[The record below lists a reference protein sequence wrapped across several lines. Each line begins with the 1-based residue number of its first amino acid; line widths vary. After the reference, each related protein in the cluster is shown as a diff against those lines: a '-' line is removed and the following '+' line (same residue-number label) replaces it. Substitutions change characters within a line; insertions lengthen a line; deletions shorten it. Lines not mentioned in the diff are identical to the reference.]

1 MAKYVVLMN
10 WTDQGV
16 KSVKDTIDRSHQAK
30 ALVESMGGKIETVLW
45 TIGGYDLVAVTEA
58 PDDETLSAVLLAL
71 AGGGNLRTQTL
82 RAFEEQ
88 EMETILGKMPQ
99 PPPVSPEVA

>member
-16 KSVKDTIDRSHQAK
+16 KSAKDTVNRYHHATT
-30 ALVESMGGKIETVLW
+30 LVESMGGKIATCLW
-45 TIGGYDLVAVTEA
+45 TVGGYDLVIVAEA
-58 PDDETLSAVLLAL
+58 PDDETLSAILLAV

-82 RAFEEQ
+82 RAFDEH
-88 EMETILGKMPQ
+88 EMQAILGKMP
-99 PPPVSPEVA
+99 

>member
-16 KSVKDTIDRSHQAK
+16 KAAKDTVNRFHQATSM
-30 ALVESMGGKIETVLW
+30 VESMGGKIETCLW
-45 TIGGYDLVAVTEA
+45 TVGGYDLIAIAEA
-58 PDDETLSAVLLAL
+58 PDDETLSAILLTL

-82 RAFEEQ
+82 RAFDEH
-88 EMETILGKMPQ
+88 EMEQILGKLP
-99 PPPVSPEVA
+99 